1 MWLRL
6 DECGLLRTHVRSLW
20 ALRPAGMSTLHL
32 LALIQS
38 LAHQAHDDKVNAG
51 VCLCLSVCVS
61 QAACTTFD
69 ICCQAKIHTD
79 TLTQTHTHT
88 QTHTDTHKH
97 TDTHTH
103 AHTHTHTHT
112 PCFARPCNVQTSGVF
127 VGANDTARLRISDV
141 RDLILEA
148 IDDDSTRAVPP
159 SRQSTTGSVV
169 GDE

>member
-79 TLTQTHTHT
+79 TLTQTHTDTHRHT
-88 QTHTDTHKH
+88 QTHR
-97 TDTHTH
+97 
-103 AHTHTHTHT
+103 HTHTHRHT
-112 PCFARPCNVQTSGVF
+112 YALLRPPMQRADLRGVCWCQRHCAAAYQRRARPDPRSH
-127 VGANDTARLRISDV
+127 
-141 RDLILEA
+141 
-148 IDDDSTRAVPP
+148 
-159 SRQSTTGSVV
+159 
-169 GDE
+169 